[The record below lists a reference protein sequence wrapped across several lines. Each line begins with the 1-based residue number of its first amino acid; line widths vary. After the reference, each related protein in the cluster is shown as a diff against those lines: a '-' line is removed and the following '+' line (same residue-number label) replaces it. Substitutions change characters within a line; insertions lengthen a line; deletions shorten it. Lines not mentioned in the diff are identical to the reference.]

1 MKQSKIDLNF
11 ASAADDC
18 HSIQM
23 KGVFKMKTV
32 PFCASISIMI
42 LVALLWVGDGYGQF
56 SQGTAAPVF
65 SLLDVNGQIYDLSK
79 AKNQQLTILYFFAVD
94 SRPSQEG
101 LLSLNE
107 LAKQHQGSGLTVWA
121 VTLSPPEKVRQFA
134 AQTGLSFPLLLDK
147 GRASDLYQARTI
159 LPTVCTVG
167 PGLKILD
174 YFQGGG
180 KTTEAMLTRVAERKL
195 QRRQTKMARAISNAV
210 IKKNPQNVKAQAV
223 KGYAALKDRNLPEA
237 EKVFKGMSGNST
249 SGEVLGKEGLSAVYY
264 QKGEMA
270 KALEMV
276 KEVEQKAPERAYV
289 HTMKGNIL
297 YAQGKRKE
305 AEAEFRAGAQKGE
318 SEVYQDAV
326 RYNQLGRFYADS
338 GQHQKARELYDQAV
352 NIDPYYIEGTTN
364 KGITYEKEG
373 RWDKALES
381 YQHALSVEK
390 NDTFA
395 AVLAQKAQE
404 ILNAQRDTER
414 KNRIDQLVK
423 DLAARYRSQ
432 KDRGPKVED
441 TWTSS
446 PMVLSFIDIKEK
458 GIMPERDGASAVFTS
473 ELSSMLNG
481 SGRVRVVERGL
492 LDRLLEEL
500 NLGSSDLADPEIK
513 LKLGRVLAARLIGTG
528 SLLHMPQ
535 GALLSLRLIDSET
548 TEIAEV
554 LTRQM
559 SGLGG
564 FEKQI
569 FQLNREILKTVI
581 VKYPLRGYLVKVNG
595 DDAILNLGSRQG
607 VVMGTKF
614 EALEE
619 QEPLQYKGKKLGSA
633 ARSVGELE
641 AIRVEPDLSYL
652 RISKRDR
659 PLKADDKVQEKM
671 EATGL

>member
-1 MKQSKIDLNF
+1 MKRVWFRS
-11 ASAADDC
+11 SM
-18 HSIQM
+18 SI
-23 KGVFKMKTV
+23 V
-32 PFCASISIMI
+32 I
-42 LVALLWVGDGYGQF
+42 LAALLWAGDGYGQLLP
-56 SQGTAAPVF
+56 GTAAPAF
-65 SLLDVNGQIYDLSK
+65 SLPDAKGQIYDFSK
-79 AKNQQLTILYFFAVD
+79 AKDQPLSILYFFAVD

-101 LLSLNE
+101 LLSLND
-107 LAKQHQGSGLTVWA
+107 LAKQHPGSGLTVWA
-121 VTLSPPEKVRQFA
+121 ITLSPPEKVRQFA
-134 AQTGLSFPLLLDK
+134 AQTGVSFPLLLDK
-147 GRASDLYQARTI
+147 GQASDLYQARTV

-174 YFQGGG
+174 CFQGGG
-180 KTTEAMLTRVAERKL
+180 KTTEAMLTRVAEREL
-195 QRRQTKMARAISNAV
+195 QRKQTKMARAISDAV
-210 IKKNPQNVKAQAV
+210 VKKNPQNAKARAV
-223 KGYAALKDRNLPEA
+223 KGYAALKDKNLPEA
-237 EKVFKGMSGNST
+237 ERVFKEMSGKGT
-249 SGEVLGKEGLSAVYY
+249 SGEVLGKEGLSAVYS
-264 QKGEMA
+264 QKGETA
-270 KALEMV
+270 KALEMA

-305 AEAEFRAGAQKGE
+305 AEAEYRAGAQKGE
-318 SEVYQDAV
+318 SELYHDAV

-338 GQHQKARELYDQAV
+338 GQYQKARELYDRAV

-381 YQHALSVEK
+381 YQQALSVEK

-395 AVLAQKAQE
+395 VVLAKKAQE
-404 ILNAQRDTER
+404 MLEAQKDTER
-414 KNRIDQLVK
+414 NKRIDQLVK
-423 DLAARYRSQ
+423 DLAERYRSQ
-432 KDRGPKVED
+432 KDRRPKVED

-446 PMVLSFIDIKEK
+446 PMILSFIDIQEK
-458 GIMPERDGASAVFTS
+458 GIMPERDGFSSVFTS

-492 LDRLLEEL
+492 MDRLLAEL
-500 NLGSSDLADPEIK
+500 NLGSSDLADPETK

-548 TEIAEV
+548 TEIPQV
-554 LTRQM
+554 LTRNM
-559 SGLGG
+559 SDPGGL
-564 FEKQI
+564 EKQI

-581 VKYPLRGYLVKVNG
+581 QKYPLRGYLVKVNG

-619 QEPLQYKGKKLGSA
+619 QEPLQYKGKTLGSA

-659 PLKADDKVQEKM
+659 TLKADDKVQEKM
-671 EATGL
+671 EGTGR

>member
-1 MKQSKIDLNF
+1 
-11 ASAADDC
+11 
-18 HSIQM
+18 M
-23 KGVFKMKTV
+23 KGGLEMKRV
-32 PFCASISIMI
+32 WFCASMSIVI
-42 LVALLWVGDGYGQF
+42 LAALLWAGDGYGQP
-56 SQGTAAPVF
+56 SPGTAAPAF
-65 SLLDVNGQIYDLSK
+65 SLPDAKGQIYDLSK
-79 AKNQQLTILYFFAVD
+79 VKDQPLSILYFFAVD

-101 LLSLNE
+101 LLSLND
-107 LAKQHQGSGLTVWA
+107 LAKQHPGSRLTVWA
-121 VTLSPPEKVRQFA
+121 ITLSPPEKVRQFA
-134 AQTGLSFPLLLDK
+134 AQTGVSFPLLLDK
-147 GRASDLYQARTI
+147 GQASDLYQARTV

-174 YFQGGG
+174 CFQGGG
-180 KTTEAMLTRVAERKL
+180 KTTEAMLTRVAEREL
-195 QRRQTKMARAISNAV
+195 QRKQTKMARAISDAV
-210 IKKNPQNVKAQAV
+210 IKKNPQNAKARAVKA
-223 KGYAALKDRNLPEA
+223 YAALRDKNFPEA
-237 EKVFKGMSGNST
+237 ERVFKEMSGKGT
-249 SGEVLGKEGLSAVYY
+249 SGEVLGKEGLSAVYS
-264 QKGEMA
+264 QKGETA
-270 KALEMV
+270 KALEMA

-289 HTMKGNIL
+289 HIMKGNIL

-305 AEAEFRAGAQKGE
+305 AEAEYQAGVQKGE

-326 RYNQLGRFYADS
+326 RYNQMGRFYADS
-338 GQHQKARELYDQAV
+338 GQYKKARDFYERAV

-381 YQHALSVEK
+381 YQQALSMNK

-395 AVLAQKAQE
+395 AVLAKKAQE
-404 ILNAQRDTER
+404 MLDAQKDVER
-414 KNRIDQLVK
+414 KKRIDQLVK

-432 KDRGPKVED
+432 KDSGPKVED

-446 PMVLSFIDIKEK
+446 PMVLSFIDIQDK
-458 GIMPERDGASAVFTS
+458 GIMPERDGFSAVFTS

-481 SGRVRVVERGL
+481 SGRIRVVERGL

-500 NLGSSDLADPEIK
+500 NLGSSELANPETK

-548 TEIAEV
+548 SEIPEV

-559 SGLGG
+559 SDPAGL
-564 FEKQI
+564 EKQI
-569 FQLNREILKTVI
+569 FQLNQEILKTVI
-581 VKYPLRGYLVKVNG
+581 LKYPLRGYLVRVNG

-619 QEPLQYKGKKLGSA
+619 QEPLQYKGKTLGGA

-641 AIRVEPDLSYL
+641 VIRVEPDLSYL
-652 RISKRDR
+652 RISKRER
-659 PLKADDKVQEKM
+659 PLKADEKVQEKM
-671 EATGL
+671 EGTGR

>member
-1 MKQSKIDLNF
+1 
-11 ASAADDC
+11 
-18 HSIQM
+18 
-23 KGVFKMKTV
+23 
-32 PFCASISIMI
+32 
-42 LVALLWVGDGYGQF
+42 
-56 SQGTAAPVF
+56 
-65 SLLDVNGQIYDLSK
+65 
-79 AKNQQLTILYFFAVD
+79 
-94 SRPSQEG
+94 
-101 LLSLNE
+101 
-107 LAKQHQGSGLTVWA
+107 
-121 VTLSPPEKVRQFA
+121 
-134 AQTGLSFPLLLDK
+134 
-147 GRASDLYQARTI
+147 
-159 LPTVCTVG
+159 
-167 PGLKILD
+167 
-174 YFQGGG
+174 
-180 KTTEAMLTRVAERKL
+180 
-195 QRRQTKMARAISNAV
+195 
-210 IKKNPQNVKAQAV
+210 
-223 KGYAALKDRNLPEA
+223 
-237 EKVFKGMSGNST
+237 
-249 SGEVLGKEGLSAVYY
+249 
-264 QKGEMA
+264 
-270 KALEMV
+270 
-276 KEVEQKAPERAYV
+276 
-289 HTMKGNIL
+289 
-297 YAQGKRKE
+297 
-305 AEAEFRAGAQKGE
+305 
-318 SEVYQDAV
+318 
-326 RYNQLGRFYADS
+326 
-338 GQHQKARELYDQAV
+338 
-352 NIDPYYIEGTTN
+352 
-364 KGITYEKEG
+364 
-373 RWDKALES
+373 
-381 YQHALSVEK
+381 
-390 NDTFA
+390 
-395 AVLAQKAQE
+395 
-404 ILNAQRDTER
+404 
-414 KNRIDQLVK
+414 
-423 DLAARYRSQ
+423 
-432 KDRGPKVED
+432 
-441 TWTSS
+441 
-446 PMVLSFIDIKEK
+446 MVLSFIDIKEK

-581 VKYPLRGYLVKVNG
+581 RKYPLRGYLVKVNE